1 MEKLKVGVIGL
12 GQRGSMLL
20 KDTFLTNSNVVV
32 TAVCD
37 LYEDRVEEAAKN
49 IVEAGFEMPFKTLRY
64 EELVDKNKVDCIIV
78 SASWDVHIE
87 MVIKCLE
94 AGIPCGCEVGG
105 VESIEEC
112 FELVKTYE
120 RTKTPFMF
128 MENCCYGRRE
138 MMVLNMVKQGIF
150 GEIVHCKGGY
160 HHDLRHEVTH
170 GKELRHYRLNEYLTR
185 NCENYPTHEIGP
197 IAQVLDINRGNRF
210 VSLSSI
216 ASKSVGMH
224 EYVMAKKADDK
235 ELVNAEFA
243 QGDVVTTMIK
253 CERGET
259 IVITLDTSL
268 PRFYSRGFTV
278 QGTKGMYEEAT
289 DSVYLESDMGD
300 SEHWV
305 WKPNWGNAEKYI
317 DKYEHNVWRKYI
329 EDGVQAGHDGMDY
342 LVYNTFFEHVK
353 SGEPMPI
360 DVYDAAAWMCITP
373 LSEKS
378 IKAGGAP
385 VEVPD
390 FKNLK

>member
-1 MEKLKVGVIGL
+1 MEKLRVGVIGL
-12 GQRGSMLL
+12 GQRGTSVQKNVLL
-20 KDTFLTNSNVVV
+20 KHDGVVV

-37 LYEDRVEEAAKN
+37 IYEDRVEDAAKRV
-49 IVEAGFEMPFKTLRY
+49 VEKGDEMPFKTLCY
-64 EELVDKNKVDCIIV
+64 EEVIDKNKVDCIIV
-78 SASWDVHIE
+78 AASWDKHIE

-105 VESIEEC
+105 VENLEEC
-112 FELVKTYE
+112 FELVRAYE

-138 MMVLNMVKQGIF
+138 MMVLNMVKQGVL
-150 GEIVHCKGGY
+150 GEIVHCRGGY
-160 HHDLRHEVTH
+160 RHDLRHEVSF
-170 GKELRHYRLNEYLTR
+170 GKEIRHYRLKEYLTR

-197 IAQVLDINRGNRF
+197 IAQILDINRGNRF
-210 VSLSSI
+210 VSLAST
-216 ASKSVGMH
+216 ASKSVGLH
-224 EYVMAKKADDK
+224 EYIAENKADDK
-235 ELVNAEFA
+235 ELLNAEFA
-243 QGDVVTTMIK
+243 QGDVVTTVIK

-268 PRFYSRGFTV
+268 PRYYSRDLSV
-278 QGTKGMYEEAT
+278 HGTKGLFEEAT
-289 DSVYLESDMGD
+289 DSVYLECDMGGE
-300 SEHWV
+300 EHWD
-305 WKPNWGNAEKYI
+305 WKDNWGNADKYAE
-317 DKYEHNVWRKYI
+317 KYEHEVWKKYI
-329 EDGVQAGHDGMDY
+329 EEGVHEGHGGMDY
-342 LVYNTFFEHVK
+342 LVYDAFFQCVK

-360 DVYDAAAWMCITP
+360 DVYDAAVWMCITP